1 MVVALGSS
9 QVLRWLTHIQGRD
22 GDDIKAS
29 ELKRNIRDLK
39 HSAGDKTRIKNL
51 YRQLYQIQF

>member
-22 GDDIKAS
+22 GDDVKAS

-39 HSAGDKTRIKNL
+39 HSAGNKTRIKNL
-51 YRQLYQIQF
+51 YR